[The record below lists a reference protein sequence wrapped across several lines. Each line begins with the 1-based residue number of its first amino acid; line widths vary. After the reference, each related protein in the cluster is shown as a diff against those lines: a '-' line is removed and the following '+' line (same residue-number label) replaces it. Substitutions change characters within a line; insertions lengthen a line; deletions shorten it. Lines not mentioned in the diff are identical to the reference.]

1 LIIIDFKIIVVN
13 REPVLRNIR
22 TYIIMQKI
30 LLLTGSLLGAV
41 AVMLGAF
48 GAHAFK
54 VVLESNQRVETF
66 DTAVKYHFFHT
77 LSLILVA
84 FLIDKYPN
92 KLMEYSGIAMIAGI
106 LIFSGSLYIL
116 SLTGITKWGAVTPFG
131 GLFLIIGW
139 LLLFAG
145 ILKGPTS

>member
-1 LIIIDFKIIVVN
+1 
-13 REPVLRNIR
+13 
-22 TYIIMQKI
+22 MQKI
-30 LLLTGSLLGAV
+30 LLLSGALLGTFAV
-41 AVMLGAF
+41 LLGAF

-54 VVLESNQRVETF
+54 AVLESNQRIETF

-77 LSLILVA
+77 LALILVA
-84 FLIDKYPN
+84 FLMDKYPN

-116 SLTGITKWGAVTPFG
+116 SLTGITKWGAVTPLG
-131 GLFLIIGW
+131 GLSLIIGW

-145 ILKGPTS
+145 IVKGPAS

>member
-1 LIIIDFKIIVVN
+1 
-13 REPVLRNIR
+13 
-22 TYIIMQKI
+22 MQKI
-30 LLLTGSLLGAV
+30 LLLTGSLLGTV

-48 GAHAFK
+48 GSHAFK
-54 VVLESNQRVETF
+54 SVLESNQRVETF
-66 DTAVKYHFFHT
+66 DTAVKYHFSHT
-77 LSLILVA
+77 LALILVA

-92 KLMEYSGIAMIAGI
+92 RLMEYSGIAMIAGI

-131 GLFLIIGW
+131 GLSLIIGW

-145 ILKGPTS
+145 ILKGSAS